1 MKLQRTGRIA
11 VATLAVVAALGLSA
25 CGSGDKHSSSNHAT
39 MTTTSAAAEA
49 TTTTG
54 NYPPTPTVEQL
65 NKELAETLN
74 PNVPA
79 AQKVQYLQ
87 NGSTALQKDPQMI
100 NKLITAYQQNNAKI
114 TVTGVTN
121 TGGGNLTATA
131 NFSINGGQNN
141 VAVVPFVAQ
150 DGAWKLSLDWACSGL
165 KNLNQSSPACT

>member
-1 MKLQRTGRIA
+1 LKLQRTGRIA
-11 VATLAVVAALGLSA
+11 VATLAVVAALGMSA
-25 CGSGDKHSSSNHAT
+25 CGSGDKHSSSNHKT
-39 MTTTSAAAEA
+39 MTTSAAAEA

-54 NYPPTPTVEQL
+54 NYPPTPTVAQL

-114 TVTGVTN
+114 SVTDVKD
-121 TGGGNLTATA
+121 TGTGSLTASA

-150 DGAWKLSLDWACSGL
+150 DGAWKLSLDWACNGL
-165 KNLNQSSPACT
+165 KNLNQNSPACT

>member
-39 MTTTSAAAEA
+39 MTTSAAAVSTA
-49 TTTTG
+49 
-54 NYPPTPTVEQL
+54 NRPPVPTVDQL
-65 NKELAETLN
+65 NQELKETLD
-74 PNVPA
+74 PKVPS
-79 AQKVQYLQ
+79 AQKVQYLE
-87 NGSTALQKDPQMI
+87 NGATALQKDPQMI

-114 TVTGVTN
+114 TVTGVKDLGDPTSI
-121 TGGGNLTATA
+121 TAYA

-141 VAVVPFVAQ
+141 IATVPFVAQ